1 MLILT
6 IIMLQNLSLTKQP
19 ATRLIVNTFDYEQPH
34 GLQDPGRS
42 TVLNG
47 IPSSLRY
54 RQESGDEDQPVK
66 DFKKKRQ
73 SMSKKK
79 RVVLKDGLTNVTYK
93 NI

>member
-1 MLILT
+1 M
-6 IIMLQNLSLTKQP
+6 NNQP
-19 ATRLIVNTFDYEQPH
+19 ASRLVGNTYDYEQSH

-42 TVLNG
+42 KVLDG
-47 IPSSLRY
+47 IHSSLRN
-54 RQESGDEDQPVK
+54 RQESGVEDQPVR

-93 NI
+93 NISN